1 MVYGVITYL
10 YLELIGRSN
19 MDVLGN
25 LKTFLAVAS
34 YGSFS
39 EAARKLH
46 VVPSVV
52 AKRIGQ
58 LEKTMG
64 SRLFERSTRSVVLTE
79 AGQQLQTRAAGLMAD
94 FDDLV
99 SSVKRDDSK
108 LEGHIRIM
116 APTTLTM
123 VYLGQVLNAFLEQ
136 HERITMEIA
145 LVDLS
150 SNPQEQG
157 FDMAIS
163 GRTAS
168 YEGVIDVPLCPVRPM
183 LFAAPAYVAVKGEPA
198 HPRELVDHSCL
209 VFAPT
214 GVNWQFQSARGAI
227 SVEVKP
233 RLLAD
238 DNRTLLDAAQ
248 RGMGIVALPLYV
260 ARDAMAAGT
269 LQPLLAKFPLQ
280 ETWFRAYVP
289 RRGHKLVRVQALVD
303 WLASHLEGFMATEAE
318 LLTRAHV
325 Q

>member
-1 MVYGVITYL
+1 
-10 YLELIGRSN
+10 

-34 YGSFS
+34 YGGFS

-52 AKRIGQ
+52 AKRIAQ

-79 AGQQLQTRAAGLMAD
+79 AGEQLQARAAVLMAD
-94 FDDLV
+94 FDELV
-99 SSVKRDDSK
+99 STVQRDDSK
-108 LEGHIRIM
+108 LEGHIRVM
-116 APTTLTM
+116 APTMLTM
-123 VYLGQVLNAFLEQ
+123 VYLGQVINAFLEK
-136 HERITMEIA
+136 HERITLELA
-145 LVDLS
+145 LVDAS
-150 SNPQEQG
+150 MNPQERG

-168 YEGVIDVPLCPVRPM
+168 YEGVLDVPLCPVRPM
-183 LFAAPAYVAVKGEPA
+183 LFAAPAYVAAHGEPA
-198 HPRELVDHSCL
+198 HPRELADHRCL

-214 GVNWQFQSARGAI
+214 GVNWQFQSSRGAI
-227 SVEVKP
+227 SVEVRP

-238 DNRTLLDAAQ
+238 DNRTLLDAAV
-248 RGMGIVALPLYV
+248 RGMGVVALPLYV
-260 ARDAMAAGT
+260 ARDALAAGQ

-289 RRGHKLVRVQALVD
+289 RRSHKLARVQALVG
-303 WLASHLEGFMATEAE
+303 WLASHLEGFMAAQ
-318 LLTRAHV
+318 A
-325 Q
+325 

>member
-1 MVYGVITYL
+1 
-10 YLELIGRSN
+10 
-19 MDVLGN
+19 MDILNN

-34 YGSFS
+34 YGGFS
-39 EAARKLH
+39 EAARRLH

-52 AKRIGQ
+52 GKRIGQ

-79 AGQQLQTRAAGLMAD
+79 AGQQLQTRAASLMAD
-94 FDDLV
+94 FDELV
-99 SSVKRDDSK
+99 HSVKRDDSK

-123 VYLGQVLNAFLEQ
+123 VYLGQVLNAFLDK
-136 HERITMEIA
+136 HERITIELT

-168 YEGVIDVPLCPVRPM
+168 YDGVIDVPLCPVNTR
-183 LFAAPAYVAVKGEPA
+183 LFAAPAYIAKHGEPA
-198 HPRELVDHSCL
+198 HPRELIDHPCL

-214 GVNWQFQSARGAI
+214 GPTWQFQSARGAI
-227 SVEVKP
+227 SVEVKA
-233 RLLAD
+233 RLTAD
-238 DNRTLLDAAQ
+238 DNYTLLGAATM
-248 RGMGIVALPLYV
+248 GMGIAALPLYI
-260 ARDAMAAGT
+260 ARDALASGA
-269 LQPLLAKFPLQ
+269 LQPLLSKFPLQ

-289 RRGHKLVRVQALVD
+289 RRRHRLARVQALVE
-303 WLASHLEGFMATEAE
+303 WLASHLESFTAAETE
-318 LLTRAHV
+318 LPAHGR
-325 Q
+325 

>member
-1 MVYGVITYL
+1 
-10 YLELIGRSN
+10 

-34 YGSFS
+34 YGGFS
-39 EAARKLH
+39 AAARKLH

-79 AGQQLQTRAAGLMAD
+79 AGEQLQARAAVLMAD
-94 FDDLV
+94 FDELV
-99 SSVKRDDSK
+99 STVQRDDSK
-108 LEGHIRIM
+108 LEGHIRVM

-123 VYLGQVLNAFLEQ
+123 VYLGQVINAFLEK
-136 HERITMEIA
+136 HERITLELA
-145 LVDLS
+145 LVDAS
-150 SNPQEQG
+150 MNPQERG

-168 YEGVIDVPLCPVRPM
+168 YEGVLDVPLCPVRPM
-183 LFAAPAYVAVKGEPA
+183 LFAAPAYVVTHGEPA
-198 HPRELVDHSCL
+198 HPRELADHRCL

-214 GVNWQFQSARGAI
+214 GVNWQFQSSRGAI
-227 SVEVKP
+227 SVEVRP

-248 RGMGIVALPLYV
+248 RGMGIVVLPLYV
-260 ARDAMAAGT
+260 ARDALVAGT

-289 RRGHKLVRVQALVD
+289 RRSHKLARVQALVD
-303 WLASHLEGFMATEAE
+303 WLAGHLEGFMAAQ
-318 LLTRAHV
+318 A
-325 Q
+325 

>member
-1 MVYGVITYL
+1 
-10 YLELIGRSN
+10 

-25 LKTFLAVAS
+25 LRTFLAVAS
-34 YGSFS
+34 YGGFS

-79 AGQQLQTRAAGLMAD
+79 AGQQLQTRAAGLVAD

-99 SSVKRDDSK
+99 STVKCDDSK
-108 LEGHIRIM
+108 LEGHIRVM
-116 APTTLTM
+116 APTTFTM
-123 VYLGQVLNAFLEQ
+123 VYLGPVINAFLEK
-136 HERITMEIA
+136 HERITMELA

-157 FDMAIS
+157 FDIAIS

-183 LFAAPAYVAVKGEPA
+183 LFASPAYLVSKGEPV
-198 HPRELVDHSCL
+198 HPRELIDHQCL

-214 GVNWQFQSARGAI
+214 GQTWQFQSARGAI
-227 SVEVKP
+227 SVEVKT

-238 DNRTLLDAAQ
+238 DNRTLLDAAI
-248 RGMGIVALPLYV
+248 RGMGVVALPLYV
-260 ARDAMAAGT
+260 ARDALEAGE
-269 LQPLLAKFPLQ
+269 LQALMGKFPLQ
-280 ETWFRAYVP
+280 ETWFRAYIP
-289 RRGHKLVRVQALVD
+289 RRSHKLARIHALVQ
-303 WLASHLEGFMATEAE
+303 WLGAHLENFTE
-318 LLTRAHV
+318 TGT
-325 Q
+325 

>member
-1 MVYGVITYL
+1 
-10 YLELIGRSN
+10 

-39 EAARKLH
+39 GAARKLH

-64 SRLFERSTRSVVLTE
+64 SRLFDRSTRSVVLTE
-79 AGQQLQTRAAGLMAD
+79 AGQHLQIRTAILVAD
-94 FDDLV
+94 FDELV
-99 SSVKRDDSK
+99 STVKRDDRK

-123 VYLGQVLNAFLEQ
+123 VYLGQVLNAFLQ
-136 HERITMEIA
+136 NHDRITMEVA

-168 YEGVIDVPLCPVRPM
+168 YEGVLDVPLCPVIPV
-183 LFAAPAYVAVKGEPA
+183 LFAAPAYVARHGEPS
-198 HPRELVDHSCL
+198 HPRELTDHPCL

-214 GVNWQFQSARGAI
+214 GLTWQFQSSRGPL
-227 SVEVKP
+227 SVEVKA

-238 DNRTLLDAAQ
+238 DNRTLLDAAI
-248 RGMGIVALPLYV
+248 RGIGVVALPLYV
-260 ARDAMAAGT
+260 ARDALAAQQ
-269 LQPLLAKFPLQ
+269 LQILLEKFPLQ

-289 RRGHKLVRVQALVD
+289 RRSHKLARVQALVE
-303 WLASHLEGFMATEAE
+303 WLASHLGDFIA
-318 LLTRAHV
+318 V
-325 Q
+325 QTAVVTNQTAK

>member
-1 MVYGVITYL
+1 
-10 YLELIGRSN
+10 

-34 YGSFS
+34 YGGFS

-52 AKRIGQ
+52 AKRIAQ

-79 AGQQLQTRAAGLMAD
+79 AGEQLQARAAVLMAD
-94 FDDLV
+94 FDELV
-99 SSVKRDDSK
+99 NTVQRDDSK
-108 LEGHIRIM
+108 LEGHIRVM

-123 VYLGQVLNAFLEQ
+123 VYLGQVINAFLER
-136 HERITMEIA
+136 HERITMELA
-145 LVDLS
+145 LVDAS
-150 SNPQEQG
+150 MNPQERG

-168 YEGVIDVPLCPVRPM
+168 YEGVLDVPLCPVSPM
-183 LFAAPAYVAVKGEPA
+183 LFAAPAYVAAHGEPA
-198 HPRELVDHSCL
+198 HPRELADHRCL

-214 GVNWQFQSARGAI
+214 GVNWQFQSSRGAI

-238 DNRTLLDAAQ
+238 DNRTLLDAAV
-248 RGMGIVALPLYV
+248 RGMGVVALPSYV
-260 ARDAMAAGT
+260 ARDALAAGQ
-269 LQPLLAKFPLQ
+269 LQPLLRKFPLQ
-280 ETWFRAYVP
+280 ETWFRAYIP
-289 RRGHKLVRVQALVD
+289 RRSHKLARVQALVE
-303 WLASHLEGFMATEAE
+303 WLASHLEGFMVTEP
-318 LLTRAHV
+318 TG
-325 Q
+325 

>member
-1 MVYGVITYL
+1 
-10 YLELIGRSN
+10 
-19 MDVLGN
+19 MDVLNN

-34 YGSFS
+34 YGGFS

-64 SRLFERSTRSVVLTE
+64 SRLFERTTRSVTLTE
-79 AGQQLQTRAAGLMAD
+79 AGQHLQTRAASLMAD

-99 SSVKRDDSK
+99 SAVKRDDSK

-123 VYLGQVLNAFLEQ
+123 VYLGQVLNAFLEK
-136 HERITMEIA
+136 HERITMEVA

-168 YEGVIDVPLCPVRPM
+168 YDGVLDVPLCPVKPM
-183 LFAAPAYVAVKGEPA
+183 LFAAPSYVALRGEPS
-198 HPRELVDHSCL
+198 HPRELADHHCL
-209 VFAPT
+209 VFSPT
-214 GVNWQFQSARGAI
+214 GVNWQFHSNRGAI
-227 SVEVKP
+227 SIEIKP

-238 DNRTLLDAAQ
+238 DNLTLLGAVKM
-248 RGMGIVALPLYV
+248 GMGIAALPLYV
-260 ARDAMAAGT
+260 ARDAMSRGEV
-269 LQPLLAKFPLQ
+269 QPVLGKFPVQ
-280 ETWFRAYVP
+280 DTWFRAYVP
-289 RRGHKLVRVQALVD
+289 RRSHRLARIQALVD
-303 WLASHLEGFMATEAE
+303 WLAIHLESFMAAE
-318 LLTRAHV
+318 SYLPVAAKKR
-325 Q
+325 

>member
-1 MVYGVITYL
+1 
-10 YLELIGRSN
+10 

-34 YGSFS
+34 YGGFS

-52 AKRIGQ
+52 AKRIAQ

-79 AGQQLQTRAAGLMAD
+79 AGEQLQARAAVLMAD
-94 FDDLV
+94 FDELV
-99 SSVKRDDSK
+99 STVQRDDSK

-123 VYLGQVLNAFLEQ
+123 VYLGQVINAFLHE
-136 HERITMEIA
+136 HERITMELS
-145 LVDLS
+145 LVDAS
-150 SNPQEQG
+150 INPQERG

-168 YEGVIDVPLCPVRPM
+168 YEGVLDVPLCAVQPR
-183 LFAAPAYVAVKGEPA
+183 LFASPGYVAAHGEPA
-198 HPRELVDHSCL
+198 HPRELADHRCL

-214 GVNWQFQSARGAI
+214 GVNWQFQSNRGAI

-238 DNRTLLDAAQ
+238 DNRTLLDAAV
-248 RGMGIVALPLYV
+248 RGMGVVALPLYV
-260 ARDAMAAGT
+260 ARDALAAGQ
-269 LQPLLAKFPLQ
+269 LQPLLGKFPLQ
-280 ETWFRAYVP
+280 ETWFRAYIP
-289 RRGHKLVRVQALVD
+289 RRSHKLARVQALVD
-303 WLASHLEGFMATEAE
+303 WLASHLDGFMAAEA
-318 LLTRAHV
+318 AA
-325 Q
+325 

>member
-1 MVYGVITYL
+1 
-10 YLELIGRSN
+10 

-34 YGSFS
+34 YGGFS

-52 AKRIGQ
+52 AKRIAQ

-64 SRLFERSTRSVVLTE
+64 ARLFERSTRSVMLTE
-79 AGQQLQTRAAGLMAD
+79 AGEQLQARAASLMTD

-99 SSVKRDDSK
+99 TTVQRDDGK
-108 LEGHIRIM
+108 LEGHIRVM

-123 VYLGQVLNAFLEQ
+123 VYLGQVMNAFLEK
-136 HERITMEIA
+136 HERITMELA
-145 LVDLS
+145 LVDQS
-150 SNPQEQG
+150 INPQERG

-163 GRTAS
+163 GRVAS
-168 YEGVIDVPLCPVRPM
+168 YDGVLDVPLCAVRPM
-183 LFAAPAYVAVKGEPA
+183 LFASPAYVAAHGEPA
-198 HPRELVDHSCL
+198 HPRELSDHRCL

-214 GVNWQFQSARGAI
+214 GVNWQFQSSRGAI

-238 DNRTLLDAAQ
+238 DNRTLLDAAV
-248 RGMGIVALPLYV
+248 RGMGVVALPLYV
-260 ARDAMAAGT
+260 ARDALAAGQ
-269 LQPLLAKFPLQ
+269 LQPLLGKFPLQ

-289 RRGHKLVRVQALVD
+289 RRSHKLARVQALVD
-303 WLASHLEGFMATEAE
+303 WLASHLDGFMATEA
-318 LLTRAHV
+318 V
-325 Q
+325 G